1 MYLLSKLSN
10 FMALIF
16 GMHAGKV
23 SFSFM
28 VKKQIKMNL
37 NNLVAIKKKKS
48 LVVNMIKG
56 LNFLFL
62 FEPSPSEKP

>member
-37 NNLVAIKKKKS
+37 NNLVAIKKKA

>member
-37 NNLVAIKKKKS
+37 NNLVAIKKKSSCCKYD
-48 LVVNMIKG
+48 
-56 LNFLFL
+56 
-62 FEPSPSEKP
+62 

>member
-23 SFSFM
+23 KFSFM

-37 NNLVAIKKKKS
+37 NNLVAIKKNR
-48 LVVNMIKG
+48 L
-56 LNFLFL
+56 LL
-62 FEPSPSEKP
+62 